1 MLQRQEP
8 REKVPKIKTL
18 KSTLALTCGN
28 IRREHKMY
36 TYKEASAPSYQLVS
50 TRRNSPRRE
59 AQTIIAPKSYRP
71 TVREQLDS
79 DAFRAG
85 AMIGFIAAAV
95 LFAAVLTVFVLP
107 TMDGAV
113 QAAKAACA
121 AGAFNA

>member
-8 REKVPKIKTL
+8 REKVTKIKTL

-50 TRRNSPRRE
+50 TRRNSPRHE

-71 TVREQLDS
+71 TS

-85 AMIGFIAAAV
+85 AMVGFIAAAV
-95 LFAAVLTVFVLP
+95 LFAAILTVFVLP

-121 AGAFNA
+121 AGAVNA

>member
-50 TRRNSPRRE
+50 TRRNSPRHE
-59 AQTIIAPKSYRP
+59 AQTIIAPKSCRP

-85 AMIGFIAAAV
+85 AMVGFTAAV
-95 LFAAVLTVFVLP
+95 LFAAILTVFVLP

-121 AGAFNA
+121 AGAVNA

>member
-1 MLQRQEP
+1 
-8 REKVPKIKTL
+8 
-18 KSTLALTCGN
+18 
-28 IRREHKMY
+28 MY
-36 TYKEASAPSYQLVS
+36 TNKEASAPSYQLVS
-50 TRRNSPRRE
+50 TRKYGPRHE

-85 AMIGFIAAAV
+85 AMVGFIAAAV

-113 QAAKAACA
+113 QAAKAACV

>member
-1 MLQRQEP
+1 
-8 REKVPKIKTL
+8 
-18 KSTLALTCGN
+18 
-28 IRREHKMY
+28 MY

-50 TRRNSPRRE
+50 TRRNSPRHE
-59 AQTIIAPKSYRP
+59 AQTIIAPKPYRP

-85 AMIGFIAAAV
+85 AMVGFIAAAI
-95 LFAAVLTVFVLP
+95 LTVFVLP

-121 AGAFNA
+121 AGAVNA

>member
-1 MLQRQEP
+1 
-8 REKVPKIKTL
+8 
-18 KSTLALTCGN
+18 
-28 IRREHKMY
+28 MY

-50 TRRNSPRRE
+50 TRKYSPGHE

-85 AMIGFIAAAV
+85 AMVGFIAAAIV
-95 LFAAVLTVFVLP
+95 FAVVLTVFVLP

-113 QAAKAACA
+113 QAAKTACA
-121 AGAFNA
+121 AGAVNA